1 MSYKITIKFTKPVK
15 VEASIPTYPIAPE
28 FVLGQ
33 SYVDEKAFRD
43 QAGDTAYSKNI
54 WEKGE
59 FLMAQDLAEFLGE
72 VSVHPGVLLACK
84 SAILAAKAAEAASG
98 ENAGYEFITDDYKDK
113 MLYEEIGR
121 ALAGQ
126 GFEVTVNPM

>member
-1 MSYKITIKFTKPVK
+1 MSYKINIKFTKPVK

-72 VSVHPGVLLACK
+72 VSVHPGVVLACK
-84 SAILAAKAAEAASG
+84 SAILAAKAASG
-98 ENAGYEFITDDYKDK
+98 ENDGYEFITDDYKEK

-126 GFEVTVNPM
+126 GFKVTVNPM